1 VPPRR
6 RRELESAL
14 TKKGFRL
21 ENTHHRKYRLYVDEL
36 KTSVSTKVSH
46 GHKQVGEKLL
56 GLMARQM
63 HLTNADF
70 GRFVDCPMARADY
83 IALLVAE
90 GHVRLD

>member
-1 VPPRR
+1 VRPRR

-46 GHKQVGEKLL
+46 GHKEVGEKLL
-56 GLMARQM
+56 ALMARQM
-63 HLTNADF
+63 HLAGTDF
-70 GRFVDCPMARADY
+70 ERFADCPMAGAEY
-83 IALLVAE
+83 VALLVAE